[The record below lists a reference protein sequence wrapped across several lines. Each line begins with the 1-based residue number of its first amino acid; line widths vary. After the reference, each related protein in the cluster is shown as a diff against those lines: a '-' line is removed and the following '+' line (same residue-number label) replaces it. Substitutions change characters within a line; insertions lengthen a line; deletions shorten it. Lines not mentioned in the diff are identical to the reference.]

1 MKHVAGLLA
10 VLIVLCSGCGTRQAD
25 NMPPPTVLILPD
37 CPSPEPPVLPPIN
50 ESLPFD
56 GSENMAILTERDDT
70 LRLYIYG
77 LEATILCYRK
87 GKAGNESK

>member
-1 MKHVAGLLA
+1 MKRVAGLLA
-10 VLIVLCSGCGTRQAD
+10 VLIVLCSGCGTKQAG
-25 NMPPPTVLILPD
+25 NISPPPVLILPD

-56 GSENMAILTERDDT
+56 GPENMAILTERDDT
-70 LRLYIYG
+70 LRLYVYG

-87 GKAGNESK
+87 GKAGNDSK